1 MKDYETMAES
11 VLKRRD
17 DYVEKRRK
25 QVKRSISILA
35 GVCLVV
41 LVGGGIWHSGTR
53 SNQDETAEGGEDVA
67 AGGIVSGTVAGSDS
81 TPEYEKEEM
90 QQTAI
95 ADMGSDLDG
104 DSVGYS
110 AADVSEDYDGDEAGY
125 MTTVI
130 SDFGEAKMES
140 DISVSNGAV
149 VFSDALT
156 GALEQYGGDV
166 LYRVIVELFSDGVQ
180 IDCAGDA
187 GTAEMERFAAEGY
200 TVAFETYN
208 DGYVDHNYFTL
219 HATAEQLDSSYFP
232 ASEQYGYC
240 VMLYGERIE
249 ESDQSQEDVSVAIDA
264 PVQDEVGNTGA
275 LMEQTRIKSN
285 CQFKTVSC
293 FLF

>member
-1 MKDYETMAES
+1 
-11 VLKRRD
+11 
-17 DYVEKRRK
+17 
-25 QVKRSISILA
+25 
-35 GVCLVV
+35 
-41 LVGGGIWHSGTR
+41 
-53 SNQDETAEGGEDVA
+53 
-67 AGGIVSGTVAGSDS
+67 
-81 TPEYEKEEM
+81 
-90 QQTAI
+90 
-95 ADMGSDLDG
+95 
-104 DSVGYS
+104 
-110 AADVSEDYDGDEAGY
+110 
-125 MTTVI
+125 
-130 SDFGEAKMES
+130 
-140 DISVSNGAV
+140 
-149 VFSDALT
+149 
-156 GALEQYGGDV
+156 
-166 LYRVIVELFSDGVQ
+166 
-180 IDCAGDA
+180 
-187 GTAEMERFAAEGY
+187 MERFAAEGY